1 MKAVLIDDEVD
12 SIQVL
17 KNLLHTHCPGVEI
30 VGEANSVTSALQVIE
45 QRMPDLLLLDI
56 AINDETAFDL
66 LDRLPAV
73 NFHVIFITAWDNH
86 AVRAFRYS
94 AIDYLLKPVDGDDL
108 RKAINKVESKA
119 NNNQILDQ
127 LKVLEDNISTF
138 QSSQQKI
145 AIPTISGLSFMLL
158 NDILRLEAN
167 ANCTNIYVSNKTRI
181 VTTRSISEWEGFLP
195 DTIFYRIHNSHI
207 INLNKVQKYRKG
219 RGGALVMEDGTEI
232 EVALRR
238 RDDFLRR
245 LLK

>member
-17 KNLLHTHCPGVEI
+17 KNLLHKHCPGVDI
-30 VGEANSVTSALQVIE
+30 VGEASTVTSALQVIE
-45 QRMPDLLLLDI
+45 RSMPDLLLLDI

-73 NFHVIFITAWDNH
+73 NFHVIFITAWDHH

-108 RKAINKVESKA
+108 RKAIDKVLPIADNK
-119 NNNQILDQ
+119 QILGQ
-127 LKVLEDNISTF
+127 LKVLENNISTF
-138 QSSQQKI
+138 QFSRQKI
-145 AIPTISGLSFMLL
+145 AIPTLTGLSFILL
-158 NDILRLEAN
+158 NDILRLEAHI
-167 ANCTNIYVSNKTRI
+167 NCTNIYLSNSTRI

-219 RGGALVMEDGTEI
+219 RGGSLVMEDGSEI
-232 EVALRR
+232 EVAFRR

>member
-17 KNLLHTHCPGVEI
+17 KNLLHTHCPGVEV

-108 RKAINKVESKA
+108 RKAIDKVLPKA
-119 NNNQILDQ
+119 YNNQILDQ

-138 QSSQQKI
+138 QWSQQKI

-158 NDILRLEAN
+158 NDILRLEAST
-167 ANCTNIYVSNKTRI
+167 NCTNVYLSNKTRI

-219 RGGALVMEDGTEI
+219 RGGSLVMEDGSEI